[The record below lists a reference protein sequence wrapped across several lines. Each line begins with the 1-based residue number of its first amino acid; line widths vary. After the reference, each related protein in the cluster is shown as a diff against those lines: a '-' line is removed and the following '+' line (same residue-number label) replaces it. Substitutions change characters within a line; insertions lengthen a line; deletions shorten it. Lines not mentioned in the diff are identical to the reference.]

1 MVNLSHFWFDNLRL
15 LFSPSN
21 LFHCAI
27 AILTLG
33 GLYVISL
40 QNYLLFHSI
49 IELATIV
56 IVFAIFVIVWN
67 TRRDITDTFFLV
79 IGISFLFI
87 GGIDL
92 IHMLAYKGMGVFPGN
107 SSDLPTQLWIAARY
121 FQSIAFFIAT
131 LLIGKSL
138 TKDRK
143 YDAGIIFATC
153 TAAFVLILTS
163 IFVWQDFP
171 PCFIEGVG
179 LTPFKIASE
188 YVISV
193 IMLATI
199 VLLVHR
205 RRSFDPSV
213 WKFLVAAMV
222 FLIAGELAFT
232 SYISVYGFMNML
244 GHLFK
249 LVSVYFFYR
258 AIVVVGITR
267 PFDLLF
273 RELKKNEESLR
284 ESEQRYRSLF
294 DYMIEGH
301 ALHEIILDENGQATE
316 YRVLDVNSAFEK
328 LLNVHRKDIIGKTS
342 CDAYGV
348 NEPPYLNIYAHVAA
362 SGKNDIFETYFSP
375 MEKHFMISV
384 YSPKKGQFATIF
396 EDITERKRTEEAL
409 RESGKKYRQLIELA
423 HEGVWTID
431 TEANTTF
438 VNARMAEILGYTA
451 EEMWGRSLFA
461 FMDDHGVALAQ
472 ANIERRRQGI
482 REQHDFE
489 FVRKDGKRVYTSLET
504 TPLTDEAGVY
514 IGALSVVADITVRK
528 HAEGA
533 LRETKDY
540 LEKLIGYANAPIIV
554 WNPRFEITEFNHAFE
569 ILTGLSRGEVL
580 GQPLSL
586 LFPVESREKS
596 LDLIRQT
603 LTGERLETVEIPI
616 NDVSGETYIVLWNS
630 ANILDHSGTVIA
642 TIAQGQ
648 DITERKQVEEA
659 LRASTDQL
667 KLILDSTAEAIYGLD
682 MKGNCTFCNTACL
695 SILGYTNPDELIG
708 KNMHWQI
715 HHKRSDGTP
724 FPIEECRI
732 FQAFQKGE
740 GTHVNDEVL
749 WRADG
754 TSFPAEYWSYPQH
767 RGGAITGAV
776 VTFLDITERKRADDA
791 LRETKNYLEK
801 LIGYANAPI
810 IVWNPRFEIT
820 EFNHAFEILTGL
832 RREEV
837 LGQPLSILFPVQSR
851 DKSLSLIRQT
861 LAGEWLETVEI
872 PIYHVSG
879 ETYIVMWNSANILD
893 SRGTVIAT
901 IAQGQDITERVQG
914 AEALRN
920 ANRQLNLLSSITRH
934 DILNQLTA
942 LRGYLE
948 LSHDVINDPKTLL
961 GFLEK
966 EEQAAGT
973 IQRQITFTKDY
984 QDLGISAPAWEN
996 VNTSITKAV
1005 AGLPMRAVRVNVD
1018 KHDLEI
1024 YADPLFEKVFYNLI
1038 DNALRY
1044 GGEQMT
1050 TIQVSSQESDTGLTL
1065 LCEDDGVGI
1074 AEEDKKRLFTRGFGK
1089 NTGLGLFLSREIL
1102 SITGI
1107 TITENGTPGKGARF
1121 EITVQKGG
1129 YRFTGTG

>member
-1 MVNLSHFWFDNLRL
+1 MVNLRSDTIRL

-21 LFHCAI
+21 LVHCTL
-27 AILTLG
+27 AILILC
-33 GLYVISL
+33 GLYLVSL

-67 TRRDITDTFFLV
+67 TRRSITNTFFLV
-79 IGISFLFI
+79 IGISCLFI

-143 YDAGIIFATC
+143 YDAGIIFAAC

-244 GHLFK
+244 GHLLK
-249 LVSVYFFYR
+249 LVSVYFLYR

-284 ESEQRYRSLF
+284 ESE
-294 DYMIEGH
+294 
-301 ALHEIILDENGQATE
+301 
-316 YRVLDVNSAFEK
+316 
-328 LLNVHRKDIIGKTS
+328 
-342 CDAYGV
+342 
-348 NEPPYLNIYAHVAA
+348 
-362 SGKNDIFETYFSP
+362 
-375 MEKHFMISV
+375 
-384 YSPKKGQFATIF
+384 
-396 EDITERKRTEEAL
+396 
-409 RESGKKYRQLIELA
+409 KKYRQLIELA

-461 FMDDHGVALAQ
+461 FMDEHGVALAQ

-489 FVRKDGKRVYTSLET
+489 FIRKDGKRVYTSLET

-514 IGALSVVADITVRK
+514 IGALAVVADITERK
-528 HAEGA
+528 QADGA

-540 LEKLIGYANAPIIV
+540 LENLIGYANAPIIV

-569 ILTGLSRGEVL
+569 ILTGLSRGEVI
-580 GQPLSL
+580 GKPLSI

-603 LTGERLETVEIPI
+603 L
-616 NDVSGETYIVLWNS
+616 
-630 ANILDHSGTVIA
+630 A
-642 TIAQGQ
+642 
-648 DITERKQVEEA
+648 
-659 LRASTDQL
+659 
-667 KLILDSTAEAIYGLD
+667 
-682 MKGNCTFCNTACL
+682 
-695 SILGYTNPDELIG
+695 G
-708 KNMHWQI
+708 K
-715 HHKRSDGTP
+715 
-724 FPIEECRI
+724 
-732 FQAFQKGE
+732 
-740 GTHVNDEVL
+740 
-749 WRADG
+749 
-754 TSFPAEYWSYPQH
+754 
-767 RGGAITGAV
+767 
-776 VTFLDITERKRADDA
+776 
-791 LRETKNYLEK
+791 
-801 LIGYANAPI
+801 
-810 IVWNPRFEIT
+810 
-820 EFNHAFEILTGL
+820 
-832 RREEV
+832 
-837 LGQPLSILFPVQSR
+837 
-851 DKSLSLIRQT
+851 
-861 LAGEWLETVEI
+861 WLETVEI
-872 PIYHVSG
+872 PIRHVSG
-879 ETYIVMWNSANILD
+879 VTHIVLWNSANVLD
-893 SRGTVIAT
+893 SRGKVIAT

-984 QDLGISAPAWEN
+984 QDLGAAAPAWQN

-1024 YADPLFEKVFYNLI
+1024 YADPLFLKVFYNLI

-1050 TIQVSSQESDTGLTL
+1050 TIRVSSQESDSGLTI

-1074 AEEDKKRLFTRGFGK
+1074 TEEDKKRLFTRGFGK

-1102 SITGI
+1102 AITGI

-1121 EITVQKGG
+1121 EITVPKGG

>member
-1 MVNLSHFWFDNLRL
+1 VVNLSYVWSDSLRL
-15 LFSPSN
+15 FFSPSN
-21 LFHCAI
+21 LVRCAI
-27 AILTLG
+27 AILILC
-33 GLYVISL
+33 GLYLISL

-49 IELATIV
+49 VELATIV
-56 IVFAIFVIVWN
+56 IIFAIFVIVWN
-67 TRRDITDTFFLV
+67 TRRSITNTFFLV
-79 IGISFLFI
+79 IGISFLFV

-92 IHMLAYKGMGVFPGN
+92 IHMLAYKGMGVFLQN

-121 FQSIAFFIAT
+121 FQSIAFFVAT
-131 LLIGKSL
+131 LLIGKYL

-143 YDAGIIFATC
+143 YDAVIIFAVC
-153 TAAFVLILTS
+153 AAAFVLILTS
-163 IFVWQDFP
+163 IFVWKNFP
-171 PCFIEGVG
+171 PCFVEGVG
-179 LTPFKIASE
+179 LTPFKITSE
-188 YVISV
+188 YIISV

-199 VLLVHR
+199 VLLLHR
-205 RRSFDPSV
+205 RRAFDPAV
-213 WKFLVAAMV
+213 WKLLVAAMV

-273 RELKKNEESLR
+273 RELKENEETLR
-284 ESEQRYRSLF
+284 KSELQYRSLF
-294 DYMIEGH
+294 DSMIEGH

-316 YRVLDVNSAFEK
+316 YRILDVNSAFEK
-328 LLNVHRKDIIGKTS
+328 LLNVHRKDIIGKLS
-342 CDAYGV
+342 CEAYGV
-348 NEPPYLNIYAHVAA
+348 NEPPYLKIYAHVAV
-362 SGKNDIFETYFSP
+362 SGKNEIFETYFSP

-384 YSPKKGQFATIF
+384 YSPQKGQFATIF

-409 RESGKKYRQLIELA
+409 RESEKNYRQLIELA
-423 HEGVWTID
+423 QEGIWTID
-431 TEANTTF
+431 KEANTTF

-451 EEMWGRSLFA
+451 EEMRGRSLFA
-461 FMDDHGVALAQ
+461 FMDEHGVALAQ

-489 FVRKDGKRVYTSLET
+489 FIRKDGKRVYTSLET
-504 TPLTDEAGVY
+504 TPLTDETGAY
-514 IGALSVVADITVRK
+514 IGALAVVA
-528 HAEGA
+528 
-533 LRETKDY
+533 
-540 LEKLIGYANAPIIV
+540 
-554 WNPRFEITEFNHAFE
+554 
-569 ILTGLSRGEVL
+569 
-580 GQPLSL
+580 
-586 LFPVESREKS
+586 
-596 LDLIRQT
+596 
-603 LTGERLETVEIPI
+603 
-616 NDVSGETYIVLWNS
+616 
-630 ANILDHSGTVIA
+630 
-642 TIAQGQ
+642 
-648 DITERKQVEEA
+648 DITERKQASDA
-659 LRASTDQL
+659 LRASTYQL

-682 MKGNCTFCNTACL
+682 MNGNCTFCNTACL
-695 SILGYTNPDELIG
+695 CILGYTHPDELIG

-715 HHKRSDGTP
+715 HHTHPDGTS

-732 FQAFQKGE
+732 FKAFQKGE

-754 TSFPAEYWSYPQH
+754 TSFPAEYWSYPQ
-767 RGGAITGAV
+767 RRDGAIVGAV
-776 VTFLDITERKRADDA
+776 VTFLDITERKKADNA
-791 LRETKNYLEK
+791 LRETKDYLEN

-810 IVWNPRFEIT
+810 IVWNSRFEIT

-832 RREEV
+832 SRGEV
-837 LGQPLSILFPVQSR
+837 IGQPLSILFPVESR
-851 DKSLSLIRQT
+851 EKSLDLIRQT
-861 LAGEWLETVEI
+861 LAGERLETVEI
-872 PIYHVSG
+872 PIHHVSG
-879 ETYIVMWNSANILD
+879 ATHIVLWNSANVLD
-893 SRGTVIAT
+893 SLGTVIAT
-901 IAQGQDITERVQG
+901 VAQGQDVTERVQS

-984 QDLGISAPAWEN
+984 QDLGAAAPVWQN

-1050 TIQVSSQESDTGLTL
+1050 TIQVSSQESDSGLTI

-1107 TITENGTPGKGARF
+1107 TITENGTLGKGARF
-1121 EITVQKGG
+1121 EINVPKGG